1 MKRCNWAE
9 ENIFENMGANLPS
22 LRSTVQFIIS
32 RTEFRIGLP
41 QKFVAA
47 HPRFVPASQRSLGRE
62 DMAEGTCSFTVV
74 SPLSVF
80 LALRGPPL
88 KMQEDTCRDVYA
100 VGS

>member
-9 ENIFENMGANLPS
+9 ENIFENMGANDPS
-22 LRSTVQFIIS
+22 LSSTAQFIFS
-32 RTEFRIGLP
+32 RTEFRIGLRT
-41 QKFVAA
+41 KFVAA

-100 VGS
+100 IGS